1 MKQNQFEFKPFD
13 QVLVRDVAQN
23 DWKIDIFSH
32 YAKKSDIPYVCVGSY
47 YMQCIPYNDETKHLL
62 GTSNPYEPK
71 QKEIKYEVT
80 YGFGKDLT
88 VESFNEMEFKR
99 FIGTAVCNNKDVKDF
114 TVNMI
119 IPD

>member
-1 MKQNQFEFKPFD
+1 MEKHQFKPFD
-13 QVLVRDVAQN
+13 QVLVRDGDDKKWYPAIYRYHDEHYPDFPHVC
-23 DWKIDIFSH
+23 DIMGWK
-32 YAKKSDIPYVCVGSY
+32 
-47 YMQCIPYNDETKHLL
+47 QCIPYNDETKHLL

-71 QKEIKYEVT
+71 KEIKYEVT

-99 FIGTAVCNNKDVKDF
+99 FIDTAVCNNKDVKDF
-114 TVNMI
+114 TVNVI